1 MSDAASA
8 VRSSACWSP
17 RAVPAA
23 PILKSDKPGVRPEK
37 RVPVALLASRQRRQ
51 QCDWPEIH
59 VAVSV
64 PRRNADRAGAGWEC
78 LAYDFGMSVV
88 KINAITVPRERFEE
102 FAQPSGTGLGR
113 TRVRRL

>member
-59 VAVSV
+59 VAMSV
-64 PRRNADRAGAGWEC
+64 PHRARRAGPSACDDPARASMAG
-78 LAYDFGMSVV
+78 
-88 KINAITVPRERFEE
+88 
-102 FAQPSGTGLGR
+102 
-113 TRVRRL
+113 